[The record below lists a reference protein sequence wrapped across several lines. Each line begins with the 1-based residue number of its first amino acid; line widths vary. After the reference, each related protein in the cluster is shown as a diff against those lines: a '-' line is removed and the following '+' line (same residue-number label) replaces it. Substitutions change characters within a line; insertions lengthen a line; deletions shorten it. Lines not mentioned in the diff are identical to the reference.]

1 MVFTE
6 SLVIYLAVV
15 VKANNITCRSSL
27 DTGAGSSYTSSAYL
41 RKLNIQ
47 TVRKE
52 NKQTEMKMHSIVR
65 NFDVFEVEIEDLS
78 GSFQFQSKI
87 NKVQKAPLLLLPNS
101 NNEVVLK
108 QRQQ

>member
-1 MVFTE
+1 
-6 SLVIYLAVV
+6 
-15 VKANNITCRSSL
+15 
-27 DTGAGSSYTSSAYL
+27 
-41 RKLNIQ
+41 
-47 TVRKE
+47 
-52 NKQTEMKMHSIVR
+52 MKMHSIVR

-87 NKVQKAPLLLLPNS
+87 NKVQKAALLLLPNS